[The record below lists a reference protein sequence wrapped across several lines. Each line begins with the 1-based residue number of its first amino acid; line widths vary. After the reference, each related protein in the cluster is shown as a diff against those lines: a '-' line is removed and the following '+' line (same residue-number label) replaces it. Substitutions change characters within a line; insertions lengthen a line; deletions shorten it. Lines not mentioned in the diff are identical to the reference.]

1 MLSKF
6 FNKKS
11 LFNQSI
17 KNFAKGK
24 EIIHSDECRKRMLQ
38 GVNVLADA
46 VQVTLGP
53 KGRNVIIDQT
63 FGDPKITKDGVTV
76 AKAIEFSDKYMN
88 LGASLIKQV
97 ANKSNNDAGDGT
109 TTATI
114 LTRKIFAE
122 GVKSISAGLNPMDVR
137 RGIMLAVEMV
147 DEYLT
152 KKSVKI
158 SSQDELA
165 NVATISANSDIEIG
179 KLISTALN
187 KVGRD
192 GTINVENGRTV
203 NHEIEYVEGLRFDR
217 GYTSP
222 YFVTDHKK
230 QVCEFD
236 KPVILLM
243 DHKIKDS
250 DIQHLLKFL
259 EYSNKSGSPILLVAD
274 DIENEILAT
283 LIVNKLRGGLRVC
296 AIKPPGFGD
305 AKKNY
310 LQDLAIATGGTVII
324 EELGMS
330 LENSEPSCKGY
341 I

>member
-6 FNKKS
+6 FNKKAIFS
-11 LFNQSI
+11 QTLKS
-17 KNFAKGK
+17 FAKGK
-24 EIIHSDECRKRMLQ
+24 DIVHGDECRSRMLQ
-38 GVNVLADA
+38 GVNALADA

-53 KGRNVIIDQT
+53 KGRNVIIDQS

-137 RGIMLAVEMV
+137 RGIMLAVEKV

-152 KKSVKI
+152 KQSVKI
-158 SSQDELA
+158 TSQEELA
-165 NVATISANSDIEIG
+165 NVATISANSDQEIG
-179 KLISTALN
+179 KLISTALA
-187 KVGRD
+187 KVGKD
-192 GTINVENGRTV
+192 GSINVENGRTV

-230 QVCEFD
+230 QICEFD
-236 KPVILLM
+236 KPIILLL

-250 DIQHLLKFL
+250 DIQNLLKYL
-259 EYSNKSGSPILLVAD
+259 EYSNKAGSPLLIVAD

-310 LQDLAIATGGTVII
+310 LQDLAIATGGTVLS
-324 EELGMS
+324 EELGMT
-330 LENSEPSCKGY
+330 LENCEPQCK
-341 I
+341 